1 MRVSLIASIALLA
14 IPAPVFADA
23 PYSDTR
29 CAALFGLFAQGQAK
43 SQPGSNE
50 AKGLALIAQKLE
62 EKALTGFDGDKMAFA
77 KALAA
82 ERADLHG
89 GVDSL
94 PEDGAEEIMID
105 CAGRVGVKM

>member
-1 MRVSLIASIALLA
+1 MRVSLMASLALLA
-14 IPAPVFADA
+14 VPTPVLADA

-43 SQPGSNE
+43 SQPGSKE

-62 EKALTGFDGDKMAFA
+62 EKALAGYGGDKVALA

-82 ERADLHG
+82 ERADLHDG
-89 GVDSL
+89 IDSL

-105 CAGRVGVKM
+105 CAARVGVKM